1 MCMSLLLKLK
11 FKDINIY
18 IQFIHLIKSNREM
31 FKQLGQKKMK
41 KKCQCGKFTLL
52 YRAFIK

>member
-31 FKQLGQKKMK
+31 FKQLGQKKNEK
-41 KKCQCGKFTLL
+41 SVNVANLRFCIVLL
-52 YRAFIK
+52 

>member
-1 MCMSLLLKLK
+1 MYMSLLLKLK

>member
-41 KKCQCGKFTLL
+41 KCQCGKFTLL